1 MGAFAAASGAVT
13 SARLTFKVHRF
24 EVLAVSV
31 GSLIVAASAL
41 IVTYRLNSVGV
52 TAHCLMQWLSGGP
65 DGAGACKDP
74 VSQWAAINENEG
86 GKVLAAMAL
95 LPYAVGLL
103 LGVPLVGRE
112 LEARTAATAWGLAG
126 SRSRWLLGRLVPV
139 LLLALVLGTLTAVT
153 AAILETTRTGD
164 GLWSNLYQDAELFG
178 APVVAHVL
186 AGLGIGL
193 LVGAV
198 MGRTLPAL
206 IAGGVVA
213 IVLFNVGQQGHDSF
227 LPPSVSLGQGA
238 ISNTAVQPK
247 GAPPL
252 SGADLADAAARI
264 LDPNLDFRFQTADGR
279 LLSRDAAIATVPAGT
294 TDVGA
299 WLVTHDTPIFEG
311 PSAALTSSWQ
321 VRETLAFGILGGL
334 LILLTFPVVERARP
348 T

>member
-1 MGAFAAASGAVT
+1 MGALAGSVT

-31 GSLIVAASAL
+31 GSLIVAVSAL
-41 IVTYRLNSVGV
+41 IVTYRLDAVGV
-52 TAHCLMQWLSGGP
+52 TAHCLVQWMSGGP
-65 DGAGACKDP
+65 DAAGVCKDP
-74 VSQWAAINENEG
+74 VARWAGINESEG

-95 LPYAVGLL
+95 LPYAVGLF

-112 LEARTAATAWGLAG
+112 LEAGTAAMAWGLTG
-126 SRSRWLLGRLVPV
+126 SRSRWLLARVAPV
-139 LLLALVLGTLTAVT
+139 ILLAVALAALTALT
-153 AAILETTRTGD
+153 AAVLETTRTGD

-178 APVVAHVL
+178 APVVAHAL

-206 IAGGVVA
+206 IVGGVAA
-213 IVLFNVGQQGHDSF
+213 IVLFNVGQQWHESF
-227 LPPSVSLGQGA
+227 LPASAYGNQGA
-238 ISNTAVQPK
+238 ITTTSVQPK
-247 GAPPL
+247 VGPPP
-252 SGADLADAAARI
+252 SGADLADAAARVMDPD
-264 LDPNLDFRFQTADGR
+264 LDYRFQTPDGQ
-279 LLSRDAAIATVPAGT
+279 LLTRETAVATVPAGT
-294 TDVGA
+294 TSVGA

-311 PSAALTSSWQ
+311 PSATLTGAWQ
-321 VRETLAFGILGGL
+321 LRETIAFGLLGGL

>member
-1 MGAFAAASGAVT
+1 MGALAGAVT

-24 EVLAVSV
+24 EVLAVTV

-52 TAHCLMQWLSGGP
+52 TTQCLLQWLSGGP
-65 DGAGACKDP
+65 DAAGACKDP
-74 VSQWAAINENEG
+74 VSQWAGINESEG

-95 LPYAVGLL
+95 LPYAVGLF

-126 SRSRWLLGRLVPV
+126 SRSRWLFGRLVPV
-139 LLLALVLGTLTAVT
+139 LLLTLGLGTLTAVT
-153 AAILETTRTGD
+153 AAVLDTTRTGD

-178 APVVAHVL
+178 APVVAHAV

-206 IAGGVVA
+206 IVGAVVA
-213 IVLFNVGQQGHDSF
+213 IVVFNVGQQWHESF
-227 LPPSVSLGQGA
+227 LPESAYGIQGPVTT
-238 ISNTAVQPK
+238 IGVQPK
-247 GAPPL
+247 TGPPP
-252 SGADLADAAARI
+252 SGADLADAAARVMDPD
-264 LDPNLDFRFQTADGR
+264 LDYRFQTADGQ
-279 LLSRDAAIATVPAGT
+279 LLTREAAIATVPAGT
-294 TDVGA
+294 TDVGV
-299 WLVTHDTPIFEG
+299 WLVTHDTPMFEG
-311 PSAALTSSWQ
+311 PSAALTSAWQ
-321 VRETLAFGILGGL
+321 LRETIGFGLLGGL